1 MLLGELYG
9 PSATPIGSSCT
20 TQRTCIFPY
29 VLVERTRQVLFQ
41 VKLEKVTSTP
51 L

>member
-1 MLLGELYG
+1 MVVEELCG

-20 TQRTCIFPY
+20 TWSIGIFLY
-29 VLVERTRQVLFQ
+29 ILVEKAKQVFFQ
-41 VKLEKVTSTP
+41 VKLEKIASTP